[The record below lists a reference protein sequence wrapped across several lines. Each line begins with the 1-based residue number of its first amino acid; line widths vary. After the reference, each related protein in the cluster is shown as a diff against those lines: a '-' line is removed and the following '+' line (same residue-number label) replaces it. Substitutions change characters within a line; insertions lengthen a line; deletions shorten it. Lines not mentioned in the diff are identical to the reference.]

1 MDKQQF
7 NNMEVLEQL
16 EYINNNIG
24 TESLT
29 KYCDTLGINRSTI
42 TKRFKNIGY
51 TFNKEL
57 NKYVLNDTTEV
68 QQNNSGETT
77 RVQQSNNRYVT
88 IDQYKALENRIKA
101 LEEAYKKLNTTEV
114 QQNNN
119 GNATEVQQNSNSDTI
134 RFYKNE
140 VVVRAYR
147 IDEEVYRRFKAYTDD
162 NKQYKISDIISTA
175 MEDFLNKY
183 SK

>member
-1 MDKQQF
+1 MNKQQF
-7 NNMEVLEQL
+7 NNMDVLEQL

-29 KYCDTLGINRSTI
+29 KYCSTLGINRSTI
-42 TKRFKNIGY
+42 TKRFKTLGY
-51 TFNKEL
+51 IFNKKL
-57 NKYVLNDTTEV
+57 NQYVLADTVSVADTVDIKEIPIEYATV
-68 QQNNSGETT
+68 DYC
-77 RVQQSNNRYVT
+77 R
-88 IDQYKALENRIKA
+88 ALEQRIKA
-101 LEEAYKKLNTTEV
+101 LEDMYKKLSATDIQQQYNNSTTTV

-119 GNATEVQQNSNSDTI
+119 NTI
-134 RFYKNE
+134 NFYKGD

-147 IDEEVYRRFKAYTDD
+147 IDEEVYQRFKAYTDD

-175 MEDFLNKY
+175 LEDFLNSY

>member
-1 MDKQQF
+1 MNKQQF
-7 NNMEVLEQL
+7 DNMDTLEQIQ
-16 EYINNNIG
+16 YINNNIG

-29 KYCDTLGINRSTI
+29 KYCSTLGINRSTI

-68 QQNNSGETT
+68 QQN
-77 RVQQSNNRYVT
+77 SNQYVT
-88 IDQYKALENRIKA
+88 IDQYRALEQRIKA
-101 LEEAYKKLNTTEV
+101 LENMYKKLSATDIQQQYNNSTTTV

-119 GNATEVQQNSNSDTI
+119 NTI
-134 RFYKNE
+134 NFYKGD

-162 NKQYKISDIISTA
+162 NKQYKISYIISTA
-175 MEDFLNKY
+175 LENFLNDYTK
-183 SK
+183 

>member
-7 NNMEVLEQL
+7 DNMELLEQIQ
-16 EYINNNIG
+16 YINNNIG

-29 KYCDTLGINRSTI
+29 KYCDSLGLNRSTI
-42 TKRFKNIGY
+42 SKRFKSIGY
-51 TFNKEL
+51 FFNKKL
-57 NKYVLNDTTEV
+57 NRYISTNDTTDV
-68 QQNNSGETT
+68 QQNSTE
-77 RVQQSNNRYVT
+77 YVT
-88 IDQYKALENRIKA
+88 IEQYRALEGRIKA
-101 LEEAYKKLNTTEV
+101 VEELYRTIGTTEIQQQYNNSTTKY

-119 GNATEVQQNSNSDTI
+119 SNTI
-134 RFYKNE
+134 KFYKGD

-175 MEDFLNKY
+175 LEDFLNNY